1 MINRNYIY
9 LLLVVL
15 MIITIMGVSLGLIT
29 LLVFFVS
36 NLSLFMSLIVAA
48 FTHVI
53 LFYMLYRK
61 IISELKEMNVEG
73 LDFDD
78 MEDLG

>member
-1 MINRNYIY
+1 MIDRTVVY
-9 LLLVVL
+9 LLFVVL
-15 MIITIMGVSLGLIT
+15 MIIAIMGVSLGIIT

-36 NLSLFMSLIVAA
+36 NLSLFVSLLVAA

-61 IISELKEMNVEG
+61 IISELKEMNIDGVE
-73 LDFDD
+73 FDD

>member
-1 MINRNYIY
+1 MIDRTVVY
-9 LLLVVL
+9 LLFVVL
-15 MIITIMGVSLGLIT
+15 MIISIMGVSLGIIT

-36 NLSLFMSLIVAA
+36 NLSLFVSLLVAA

-61 IISELKEMNVEG
+61 IISELKEMNIDGVE
-73 LDFDD
+73 FDD